1 MNKKIRPDI
10 TNALIHLTGD
20 RTCIGRLS
28 AEQALHS
35 ILKEGFIRGSGNDG
49 FIKGTQHA
57 VCFTE
62 MPLSSI
68 KYYINDNHSFEHTYD
83 YFGIALSKTAAWRAG
98 ARPVIYLPDDEA
110 QWIPDKENWRHVQF
124 KLGGVDF
131 THEREWRLMGD
142 IDLSN
147 FNFYVIV
154 PKREHEEKISEIN
167 SPVAKKIIGFLHMLN
182 LNDLL

>member
-1 MNKKIRPDI
+1 MDKKIRPDI

-20 RTCIGRLS
+20 RTGRGGLS

-35 ILKEGFIRGSGNDG
+35 ILREGIIHGSGNDG
-49 FIKGTQHA
+49 FIKGTKHA

-68 KYYINDNHSFEHTYD
+68 KYYIKDNTGSKHKYD
-83 YFGIALSKTAAWRAG
+83 YFGIALPKTSAWEAG
-98 ARPVIYLPDDEA
+98 ARPVIYLPDNEA
-110 QWIPDKENWRHVQF
+110 HWIPDDQKWRHVQF
-124 KLGGVDF
+124 KLRDVDF

-142 IDLSN
+142 LYLSN

-154 PKREHEEKISEIN
+154 WDKKCEETILEIN
-167 SPVAKKIIGFLHMLN
+167 SPVAKRIIGFLHMRY
-182 LNDLL
+182 LNDLF

>member
-1 MNKKIRPDI
+1 MDKKIRPDI
-10 TNALIHLTGD
+10 SNALIHLTGD
-20 RTCIGRLS
+20 RTCSGRLS

-35 ILKEGFIRGSGNDG
+35 ILREGIIHGSGNDG

-62 MPLSSI
+62 MPLGSI
-68 KYYINDNHSFEHTYD
+68 KYYINDNHGSKHKYD
-83 YFGIALSKTAAWRAG
+83 YFGIALPKTAAWEAG
-98 ARPVIYLPDDEA
+98 ARPVIYLPDNEA
-110 QWIPDKENWRHVQF
+110 HWIPNKEKWRHVQF
-124 KLGGVDF
+124 KLRDIDF

-142 IDLSN
+142 LDLSK

-154 PKREHEEKISEIN
+154 PNKEHENKILEID
-167 SPVAKKIIGFLHMLN
+167 SPVAKKIIGFLHMHY